1 MELLE
6 FKNKLFTLCG
16 VDKVSDISGVLFDKV
31 TSNDVEFYDSY
42 EKTIDGTK
50 DWLQALWQ
58 YYQADRSEKKQDYTP
73 KTLCKLIAKLSGKAD
88 SFYDCCGGS
97 GALSLEYYKECK
109 AKDIF
114 IEELDESVIPFLL
127 FNLCLNNV
135 SGTVVCGDSLTKKY
149 KTAYNLTA
157 TDKYSRCLE
166 CAMHLNAPHI
176 EYYNVAI
183 SNPPFNIK
191 WQPQTEIEAMISGVY
206 PVIPPAS
213 NANYAFVFNCLSVAD
228 KATMILPNGVMSQ
241 DNEMEI
247 RQYLVDNDLLEAVIT
262 LPNHMF
268 EATDISTCIL
278 MLNKNK
284 ANKGRICFIDLRKHG
299 TIEKREQNGQFGGK
313 AHTNRT
319 YVKEFNIL
327 TDETIES
334 VINAIKN
341 GENIPEFS
349 ACVENEAL
357 KEQDYMFV
365 PSRYIAFETK
375 EDEHRP
381 YKDIVKNLNVLVR
394 QRNSCKL
401 VINETLAKEL
411 GFDIDLYKQAK
422 ENSRKTAE
430 AVKKVCG
437 EDLIFDDYITFT
449 KNKNEICFK
458 SNDKELLSHLFV
470 FFLQSWKQDIYLVNQ
485 LENTYLAEL
494 RDAMLPDLMAGDSE
508 KLKGVCN
515 EA

>member
-6 FKNKLFTLCG
+6 FKNRMFNLCD

-31 TSNDVEFYDSY
+31 MSYDVEFYKSY
-42 EKTIDGTK
+42 ENIIDGTK

-73 KTLCKLIAKLSGKAD
+73 KTLCKLLAKLSGEAD

-109 AKDIF
+109 AKEVF

-127 FNLCLNNV
+127 FNLCVHNV
-135 SGTVVCGDSLTKKY
+135 SGTVVCGDSLSKEY

-166 CAMHLNAPHI
+166 YAMHLNTPHI
-176 EYYNVAI
+176 KYYDVAI

-191 WQPQTEIEAMISGVY
+191 WQPPTEIEAIASGKY
-206 PVIPPAS
+206 PIIPPAS
-213 NANYAFVFNCLSVAD
+213 NANYAFVFNCLAVAD
-228 KATMILPNGVMSQ
+228 RATMILPNGVMSQ
-241 DNEMEI
+241 DNEKDI
-247 RQYLVDNDLLEAVIT
+247 RQYLTENDLLEAVIV

-268 EATDISTCIL
+268 EATDISTCVL

-284 ANKGRICFIDLRKHG
+284 ANKGKICFVDLRKHG
-299 TIEKREQNGQFGGK
+299 TVEKRKQNGQFGGK
-313 AHTNRT
+313 SHTNRT
-319 YVKEFNIL
+319 YTKDFNIL

-334 VINAIKN
+334 VVNAIKN
-341 GENIPEFS
+341 RENIPEFS
-349 ACVENEAL
+349 ACVENEIL
-357 KEQDYMFV
+357 KEQNYILV
-365 PSRYIAFETK
+365 PSRYISFETK
-375 EDEHRP
+375 EDKHRP
-381 YKDIVKNLNVLVR
+381 YKDIVENLNVLAR
-394 QRNSCKL
+394 QKNSCKL
-401 VINETLAKEL
+401 VVNETLAKEL
-411 GFDIDLYKQAK
+411 GIDIELHKQAK
-422 ENSRKTAE
+422 EKSRETAK

-437 EDLIFDDYITFT
+437 EDLIVDDYITFT

-470 FFLQSWKQDIYLVNQ
+470 FFLQSWKQDIHLVNQ
-485 LENTYLAEL
+485 LENTYLEEL
-494 RDAMLPDLMAGDSE
+494 RNAMLPDLLSGKIE
-508 KLKGVCN
+508 L
-515 EA
+515 